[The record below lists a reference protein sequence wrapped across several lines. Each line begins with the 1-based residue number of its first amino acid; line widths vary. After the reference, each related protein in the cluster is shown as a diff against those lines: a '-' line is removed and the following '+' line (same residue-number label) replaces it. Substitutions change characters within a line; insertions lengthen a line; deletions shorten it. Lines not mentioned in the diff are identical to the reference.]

1 MANEFLYRE
10 YEECFKQM
18 RYYDDRQLSL
28 LKFSIILSSSIIT
41 AILAIDKIFPWN
53 SSHFSLI
60 LVFLALVVTLG
71 NMLILFSMAV
81 NRMYFVYPVRQ
92 INAIRKYLMTE
103 ENPNF
108 LPQNQMYLATDVSAL
123 KLFSIHSLIMLTV
136 AMLSAIF
143 FSLFMFSLLRLY
155 EVKPLNLT
163 LNIAGI
169 TGIIFLA
176 IEIVALSVYFVSK
189 AHKNCDQAIHNK

>member
-1 MANEFLYRE
+1 MNNEFLYKE
-10 YEECFKQM
+10 YEECFEQM
-18 RYYDDRQLSL
+18 RYYDDRQISL

-60 LVFLALVVTLG
+60 LVFLAFVVVSG

-92 INAIRKYLMTE
+92 VNAIRKFLMTA

-108 LPQNQMYLATDVSAL
+108 LPANQMYLTTEVYAL
-123 KLFSIHSLIMLTV
+123 KPFSLHSLIMLTV

-143 FSLFMFSLLRLY
+143 FSIFIFSLLRLY
-155 EVKPLNLT
+155 EMKPLNLI
-163 LNIAGI
+163 LKYSVIAGI
-169 TGIIFLA
+169 IFFIVEII
-176 IEIVALSVYFVSK
+176 IVSIYFISQK
-189 AHKNCDQAIHNK
+189 DKNCDQAIHNK